1 MKNLLSKAILV
12 LLVVTLTGCG
22 AGMLDFSEEISN
34 GYYYHSTSSV
44 NRFIAPERWNDE
56 TSMIPRRVVRYKDSG
71 DWVSAKRDILL
82 DQGER
87 VPISSGTFDYWLL
100 NTLEPRVYGPY
111 NHAEFTVKLEE
122 LGLPD
127 SLLLK

>member
-1 MKNLLSKAILV
+1 MNLLSKIIIGV
-12 LLVVTLTGCG
+12 LLVVLTGCG

-34 GYYYHSTSSV
+34 GYYYYSTSSV
-44 NRFIAPERWNDE
+44 NRFIAPEKWNDE
-56 TSMIPRRVVRYKDSG
+56 TPIIPRRVVRYKDSG

-82 DQGER
+82 DQGDR
-87 VPISSGTFDYWLL
+87 VPISSGKYDYWLL

-111 NHAEFTVKLEE
+111 SHAEFTAKLGE

-127 SLLLK
+127 SLRID

>member
-1 MKNLLSKAILV
+1 MNLLSKIIIR
-12 LLVVTLTGCG
+12 LLLVTLTGCG

-34 GYYYHSTSSV
+34 GYYYHSINSED
-44 NRFIAPERWNDE
+44 RIIAPEKWNDE
-56 TSMIPRRVVRYKDSG
+56 TPMIPKRVVRYKNSG

-82 DQGER
+82 DQGDR
-87 VPISSGTFDYWLL
+87 VSVSSGKYDYWLL

-111 NHAEFTVKLEE
+111 SHADFTAKLEE

-127 SLLLK
+127 SLRLE